1 MRILLVSDVVS
12 PYLYD
17 YYVPGRLDGIDLIV
31 SCGDL
36 RGDYLSFLSSAA
48 NRRLLYVPG
57 NHDTSYRSQP
67 PDGCENIDGKL
78 VEVKG
83 LRILGLGG
91 SPAYNGGPPFQY
103 TEAQMR
109 RRVRR
114 LALRIRRAGGVDMV
128 VTHAAPLG
136 VGDADDHVH
145 RGFEAFLP
153 LMERYEPRWLV
164 HGHVHLNYGHDIPRV
179 VRHGQTDVINAYER
193 YVLEV

>member
-1 MRILLVSDVVS
+1 MRILLVSDVES

-17 YYVPGRLDGIDLIV
+17 YYVPGRLDDIDLII

-36 RGDYLSFLSSAA
+36 SARYLSFLSSAS

-57 NHDTSYRSQP
+57 NHDGSYLSSP
-67 PDGCENIDGKL
+67 PEGCENIDDRL

-91 SPAYNGGPPFQY
+91 SPAYNGGPYQY
-103 TEAQMR
+103 SEAQMR
-109 RRVRR
+109 RRVWRQG
-114 LALRIRRAGGVDMV
+114 LRVRRAGGVDLV
-128 VTHAAPLG
+128 VAHAAPRGLG
-136 VGDADDHVH
+136 DTDDHVH

-153 LMERYEPRWLV
+153 LIDDFEPRWFV
-164 HGHVHLNYGHDIPRV
+164 HGHVHLNYGPNIPRV
-179 VRHGQTDVINAYER
+179 LRHGSTDVINAYER